1 MKAIII
7 EDEKKNIVH
16 LKGLLKQFPVVE
28 LVGEAGDA
36 VDGLELIARTQ
47 PDLLFLD
54 IHLPGKSGFELLAS
68 IGEYRFE
75 VIFIT
80 AYDQYGIQAIK
91 FSALDYLLKPV
102 KFDELYRAIQKA
114 AKRTENNQTGEQ
126 IRNLLSIVTENKKDH
141 RIALSLMKEIRFVN
155 PIEIIRFEAANNYT
169 NIYLES
175 GEKLLVS
182 KGLFEFSELL
192 DDYHF
197 IRCHQSHLVN
207 RKFIKSILKEDTISE
222 LLLTDG
228 STRIPVSRLKK
239 DEVKEKLINS

>member
-16 LKGLLKQFPVVE
+16 LKGLMKHFPLVE

-36 VDGLELIARTQ
+36 VEGIQLISQTQ

-54 IHLPGKSGFELLAS
+54 IQLPGKSGFELLAS
-68 IGEYRFE
+68 LGEYQFE

-102 KFDELYRAIQKA
+102 KLEELYKAIQKA
-114 AKRTENNQTGEQ
+114 TKRTNNKQTQEQ
-126 IRNLLSIVTENKKDH
+126 IRNLLAVLEQDKRDH
-141 RIALSLMKEIRFVN
+141 RIALPLMKEIRFVN
-155 PIEIIRFEAANNYT
+155 PEEIIRCEAANNYT
-169 NIYLES
+169 HIYLES

-182 KGLFEFSELL
+182 KGLFEFAELL
-192 DDYHF
+192 GDYHF

-207 RKFIKSILKEDTISE
+207 RRFIKSILKEDTISE

-228 STRIPVSRLKK
+228 STRIPVSRLKR
-239 DEVKEKLINS
+239 DEVKEKLIKN